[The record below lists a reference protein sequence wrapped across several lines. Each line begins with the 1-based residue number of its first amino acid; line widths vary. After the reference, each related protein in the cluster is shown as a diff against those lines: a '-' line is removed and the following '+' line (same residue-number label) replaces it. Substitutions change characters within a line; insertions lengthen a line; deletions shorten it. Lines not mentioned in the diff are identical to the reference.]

1 MDKQSI
7 LQRVDSAIEI
17 LRPFLHADGGDLEV
31 INITDDMVLE
41 LKPSGAC
48 KECPHIDQTIQ
59 SGISEAI
66 KKEVPEITAI
76 RILYD

>member
-7 LQRVDSAIEI
+7 ISKVDAAIEI
-17 LRPFLHADGGDLEV
+17 MRPFLHADGGDLQV
-31 INITDDMVLE
+31 VDITDEMILQ

-66 KKEVPEITAI
+66 KKEVPEIKDI
-76 RILYD
+76 EILY

>member
-7 LQRVDSAIEI
+7 LSRVDSAIEI
-17 LRPFLHADGGDLEV
+17 LRPFLHADGGDLQV
-31 INITDDMVLE
+31 VDLTDEMILQ

-59 SGISEAI
+59 NGISDAI
-66 KKEVPEITAI
+66 KKEVPEIKDI
-76 RILYD
+76 EILN

>member
-1 MDKQSI
+1 MDKHSI
-7 LQRVDSAIEI
+7 LSRVDSAIEI

-31 INITDDMVLE
+31 IDITDDMILL

-66 KKEVPEITAI
+66 KKEVPEIKEI
-76 RILYD
+76 KILY

>member
-1 MDKQSI
+1 MDKHSI
-7 LQRVDSAIEI
+7 LSRVDSAIEI

-31 INITDDMVLE
+31 VDITDDIILL

-66 KKEVPEITAI
+66 KKEVPEIKEI
-76 RILYD
+76 KILY